1 MSLSDRSTQRKF
13 LYALAVWVVCAFL
26 GDEIALLT
34 ICRPVSQYWA
44 VPVSNIQCATYEYYQ
59 ICNAVFNISTD
70 ILILAIG
77 IPPILK
83 ARLNTKQ
90 KLALG
95 IVFGMGIFVI
105 VAAVLR
111 AIYCLVP
118 SLISVSPAIPPIVH
132 R

>member
-1 MSLSDRSTQRKF
+1 M
-13 LYALAVWVVCAFL
+13 
-26 GDEIALLT
+26 
-34 ICRPVSQYWA
+34 
-44 VPVSNIQCATYEYYQ
+44 
-59 ICNAVFNISTD
+59 NAVFNISTD

-77 IPPILK
+77 IPPILR

-118 SLISVSPAIPPIVH
+118 SLISYVYANCGFNILL